1 MHYILKIV
9 LFSII
14 IGSSLTACKKTQ
26 EQNAE
31 AAKETITEMKSSTID
46 AANEAA
52 AKAEQAANDIKK
64 AADEAGAS
72 VSGD

>member
-14 IGSSLTACKKTQ
+14 IGSSLIACKKTQ

-31 AAKETITEMKSSTID
+31 AAKETIAEMKASTID
-46 AANEAA
+46 AAHEAA
-52 AKAEQAANDIKK
+52 AKAEQAANDMAK
-64 AADEAGAS
+64 AADEAGAT